1 MNDIIHIFVRQG
13 IIQRQA
19 HDFLIQLFRF
29 RAQTL
34 FIAQLFVVGMSVNR
48 DIVYVAAD
56 VFRRHGCKELL
67 SVNGKHFRLDTQDI
81 QMPCGIGLRDF
92 FLYGNFRN
100 L

>member
-56 VFRRHGCKELL
+56 VFRRHGCEKLL
-67 SVNGKHFRLDTQDI
+67 PVNGKLFRL
-81 QMPCGIGLRDF
+81 
-92 FLYGNFRN
+92 NVEN
-100 L
+100 V